1 MANTELS
8 NLNTQVQLNS
18 KMEFGGAHTAFIVAA
33 KRAIGPFFAITVL
46 TDAVI
51 DTSECW
57 QGANLPWSSADALP
71 ATIELKAGTTIYGN
85 FADIELDSGT
95 VLGYSNVQPTFDGS

>member
-1 MANTELS
+1 MATTELS

-18 KMEFGGAHTAFIVAA
+18 KMEFGGSYTAFILAST
-33 KRAIGPFFAITVL
+33 RAIGPFFAITVL

-51 DTSECW
+51 DTAGCW
-57 QGANLPWSSADALP
+57 QGANLPWHSAASLP

-95 VLGYSNVQPTFDGS
+95 VLGYSNVKPTFD